1 MGGRGR
7 EIKGEAGAPPH
18 RTGRRGVRGLARRN
32 ERPQIGSMGLR
43 RAALDAHSARR
54 GDIRP
59 WAWRA
64 AARAPSPLAL
74 GAPLLE
80 HVATPVDALTWS
92 EVVVRLS
99 SMQARRD
106 PVLVANQ
113 SLLPGLRSEMLPGLR
128 VALRDSQSVMF
139 LKIEGRIINVNFSKL
154 PD

>member
-1 MGGRGR
+1 MRLL
-7 EIKGEAGAPPH
+7 
-18 RTGRRGVRGLARRN
+18 T
-32 ERPQIGSMGLR
+32 
-43 RAALDAHSARR
+43 ALVAVASVD
-54 GDIRP
+54 
-59 WAWRA
+59 WRA
-64 AARAPSPLAL
+64 AMNGPKSDLWDYVAPPSTLTVALVVVTYVLGL
-74 GAPLLE
+74 GARLHARRAHWRSAHRFWCE